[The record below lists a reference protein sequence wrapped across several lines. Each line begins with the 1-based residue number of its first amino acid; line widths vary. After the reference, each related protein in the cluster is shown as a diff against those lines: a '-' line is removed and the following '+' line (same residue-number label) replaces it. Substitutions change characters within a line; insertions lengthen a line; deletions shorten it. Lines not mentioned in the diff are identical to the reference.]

1 MDIIDVLLA
10 KLEKVSR
17 GLTDVQQRQRAEAAT
32 SGNEEVTSFS
42 HFLCF
47 VFIINLIVMPAL
59 RPGNRVTIT
68 SQTLFQKSNTLIWL
82 DLNICFVLKSC

>member
-17 GLTDVQQRQRAEAAT
+17 GLTDVQRQRAEAAT

-47 VFIINLIVMPAL
+47 VFII
-59 RPGNRVTIT
+59 T
-68 SQTLFQKSNTLIWL
+68 
-82 DLNICFVLKSC
+82 